1 MEYKVKVTAL
11 YNCALERAFKIPMLV
26 DVAKVH
32 TGYGLMP
39 KITHCTE
46 DKHWGQIGST
56 KKVFAAPSWTQ
67 KGGYVSKDHVLERE
81 ENQYW
86 RIKVND
92 FQTWMLGFYEFEGIW
107 KTIPIQQELIQI
119 DYTYMLKAKGIVLA
133 PLQWLFAK
141 IFWKRYMN
149 HVLKNI
155 EKLIEQEEP
164 YKYS

>member
-1 MEYKVKVTAL
+1 LAPL
-11 YNCALERAFKIPMLV
+11 
-26 DVAKVH
+26 
-32 TGYGLMP
+32 
-39 KITHCTE
+39 
-46 DKHWGQIGST
+46 
-56 KKVFAAPSWTQ
+56 KKYLLLPQ

-119 DYTYMLKAKGIVLA
+119 EYTYTLKANGIFLA

-155 EKLIEQEEP
+155 EQLIAQEEA